1 MGTEF
6 QYLSDKMQGIK
17 SESFQEVYKELKATS
32 TIEDIKSFLEKHKEF
47 NSNID
52 LINFNEAREKI
63 AFLLIEKIFSHSIK

>member
-17 SESFQEVYKELKATS
+17 SESFQEFYKELKATS